1 MHKFMTRKKFHVIW
15 TTVVITILALFF
27 LFSLIWMIVSSMKPE
42 SQIYSNISNFKAFLP
57 SKNIS
62 DWGKAYAG
70 IFQRFPIMRYILNS
84 VFYAT
89 SVTVGSIV
97 VNALAG
103 YGFAKFN
110 FTGRKLLFGLL
121 IALLVIPGTTLLIQ
135 QFQVAKTIGI
145 LNTPLAVILPGMSSP
160 FYIYMFRNAFAA
172 IPDSVTEA
180 AELDGASNLRI
191 FWNILLPMTLP
202 TVATVGTLSFIG
214 SWNDYVWPLMVLT
227 NSNQFPLQVA
237 ITNINSTNPVYMNQV
252 MAILTIST
260 VPLVLVYIFF
270 QKYLTQ
276 GMGSAGNGD
285 K

>member
-1 MHKFMTRKKFHVIW
+1 
-15 TTVVITILALFF
+15 
-27 LFSLIWMIVSSMKPE
+27 
-42 SQIYSNISNFKAFLP
+42 
-57 SKNIS
+57 
-62 DWGKAYAG
+62 
-70 IFQRFPIMRYILNS
+70 MRYILNS

-227 NSNQFPLQVA
+227 NSDQFPLQVA

>member
-1 MHKFMTRKKFHVIW
+1 MVSKADEAGCDEAVFHRGD
-15 TTVVITILALFF
+15 
-27 LFSLIWMIVSSMKPE
+27 IVTEASH
-42 SQIYSNISNFKAFLP
+42 SNVHIIKDGVFKTHP
-57 SKNIS
+57 TDN
-62 DWGKAYAG
+62 Y
-70 IFQRFPIMRYILNS
+70 
-84 VFYAT
+84 
-89 SVTVGSIV
+89 
-97 VNALAG
+97 
-103 YGFAKFN
+103 
-110 FTGRKLLFGLL
+110 
-121 IALLVIPGTTLLIQ
+121 
-135 QFQVAKTIGI
+135 
-145 LNTPLAVILPGMSSP
+145 ILPGISSP

-172 IPDSVTEA
+172 IPDSITEA

-227 NSNQFPLQVA
+227 NTDQFPLQVA